1 MMTVAEYR
9 QLPDREDV
17 IQELHWGILFNLTRP
32 KMRHAKLQSHLTR
45 LLRPLAEH
53 IGVVETEVAFRAL
66 PEYELRG
73 ADVAF
78 VSKERW
84 DATDDDDNLHGSP
97 ELVIEILSPSNT
109 KAEIHE
115 KAVLCLSTGAFEF
128 WVLDAKRKT
137 ISVTSRDGDSVV
149 YRIGE
154 RMGLNLFEGYLEI
167 SEVFAV

>member
-1 MMTVAEYR
+1 
-9 QLPDREDV
+9 
-17 IQELHWGILFNLTRP
+17 
-32 KMRHAKLQSHLTR
+32 
-45 LLRPLAEH
+45 LAEH